1 MAAPCRRH
9 CQCCGLDAVQQ
20 LIDGVLHIVK
30 DLGAIIGSLL
40 RLDLPRLINAVLHLL
55 LDVGILILDAPNLRI
70 YAQTA
75 SEVRDR
81 IQFATKH
88 CNGMG
93 IRPTWNHFITVL
105 QRTPLVT
112 HSITLESEFNLICLR
127 DFLDTDGNV
136 AVEIDDL
143 GQFLNDTGLKDLTE
157 DETNITSIT
166 QFHVLA
172 QVFVADDNLVSSDDF
187 FGDTA
192 GRDIEEGDPA
202 EGCQTANRTAQCCI
216 LVKLADEQRQ
226 QLGSGVGMRN
236 VYPGFFSK
244 MVMAQE
250 MGHYFGLCHINH
262 NGVQNIMFSNA
273 GGNRLGGLGA
283 VRLLLECR
291 THLHAERQEE
301 CVALHRRPA
310 AQRTLAR
317 GRAGM

>member
-9 CQCCGLDAVQQ
+9 CRCCGLDAVQQ
-20 LIDGVLHIVK
+20 LIVLHIVK

-81 IQFATKH
+81 IQFATKRF
-88 CNGMG
+88 NGMG

-172 QVFVADDNLVSSDDF
+172 QVFDADDNLVSSDDF

-192 GRDIEEGDPA
+192 GRDIEEGDPDRRLPNGEQDRSVLHPGEA
-202 EGCQTANRTAQCCI
+202 RRRTETAA
-216 LVKLADEQRQ
+216 
-226 QLGSGVGMRN
+226 
-236 VYPGFFSK
+236 
-244 MVMAQE
+244 
-250 MGHYFGLCHINH
+250 
-262 NGVQNIMFSNA
+262 
-273 GGNRLGGLGA
+273 RL
-283 VRLLLECR
+283 
-291 THLHAERQEE
+291 
-301 CVALHRRPA
+301 RRGDA
-310 AQRTLAR
+310 
-317 GRAGM
+317 

>member
-1 MAAPCRRH
+1 MSGFSYSTP
-9 CQCCGLDAVQQ
+9 Q
-20 LIDGVLHIVK
+20 
-30 DLGAIIGSLL
+30 
-40 RLDLPRLINAVLHLL
+40 
-55 LDVGILILDAPNLRI
+55 NLRI

-88 CNGMG
+88 FNGMG

-143 GQFLNDTGLKDLTE
+143 GQFLNDTGLKDLTSE

-172 QVFVADDNLVSSDDF
+172 QVFDADDNLVSSDDF

-202 EGCQTANRTAQCCI
+202 EGCQTANRTDQCCI

-244 MVMAQE
+244 MVMAHE

-262 NGVQNIMFSNA
+262 NGGAEHHVLQC
-273 GGNRLGGLGA
+273 RRQQLGGLGA

-317 GRAGM
+317 VTWRDVRR